1 MKLSFVR
8 DIPRGAAAVV
18 VALAL
23 IAGAVVGRDGAQADS
38 PADRTPEPAPAP
50 TATAAAAQTSVPD
63 LDLEKLN
70 RSARSGEITDL
81 FAPKTAMLAPAP
93 AAPAA
98 VPPLP
103 APPPEP
109 PPAPTAPPLPFRY
122 FGKWVDGEKTVAF
135 LWRNNEG
142 YSVAAGETVDGYRVE
157 AITDSSI
164 DFTYLPLGSKQTLPI
179 TEPN

>member
-18 VALAL
+18 IALAL
-23 IAGAVVGRDGAQADS
+23 VAGAVVGRDGAQADS
-38 PADRTPEPAPAP
+38 PVDRTPEPAPAP
-50 TATAAAAQTSVPD
+50 AASAAATQASLPD

-70 RSARSGEITDL
+70 RSARNGKITDL
-81 FAPKTAMLAPAP
+81 FAPKTAMLAPP
-93 AAPAA
+93 AAAA
-98 VPPLP
+98 IVPS
-103 APPPEP
+103 PPTP
-109 PPAPTAPPLPFRY
+109 PPAPTTPPLPFRY

-142 YSVAAGETVDGYRVE
+142 YSVAAGETVDGYRIE
-157 AITDSSI
+157 AITESSI

-179 TEPN
+179 AEPN